1 MFPPRLKQLASP
13 STTRRRISLRVG
25 EGGNI
30 FFDVAARRAGR
41 ANPNLRCALMALTR
55 TPQQDSGQP
64 PSCSCLP
71 VQTFSAGSS
80 CKLLTKS
87 AVFKSPGGGGTL
99 VCTGDEASNS
109 TWVSVRVCV
118 CERDTRW
125 NVFSGVLGL
134 MIHLFAF
141 LSFHLFFIIVSTL

>member
-25 EGGNI
+25 EGGKYS

-64 PSCSCLP
+64 PSCSCSP

-87 AVFKSPGGGGTL
+87 AVFKSPSGGGTL

-109 TWVSVRVCV
+109 TWVSVRVFV
-118 CERDTRW
+118 RETRW

-134 MIHLFAF
+134 MIHLFPF
-141 LSFHLFFIIVSTL
+141 LSFHLFFIIISTP

>member
-1 MFPPRLKQLASP
+1 MD
-13 STTRRRISLRVG
+13 IVVG
-25 EGGNI
+25 
-30 FFDVAARRAGR
+30 FTCFDNTFVVARHAGR

-55 TPQQDSGQP
+55 TPQLDSEQS
-64 PSCSCLP
+64 PSCSCST

-109 TWVSVRVCV
+109 TWVSVCSHVCSK
-118 CERDTRW
+118 C
-125 NVFSGVLGL
+125 L
-134 MIHLFAF
+134 
-141 LSFHLFFIIVSTL
+141 